1 MAEVNTQVTLN
12 GANFIA
18 VIHTAGQKYR
28 VVKSVD
34 GKFFAIPKVATISDV
49 LQLKLSEFKS
59 LFEQAGSEEVVGSLT
74 APVAADSEIWGAGVT
89 YQRSRDAR
97 KEESGIPDVYQL
109 VYEADR
115 PELFFKATARRTVGT
130 NANVGIRAD
139 ALTSVP
145 EPEVAIVVNKY
156 RELIGLTICND
167 MTSRNIEG
175 ENPLYLSQAKIYYG
189 SNALG
194 PMIRPIWEI
203 ADHAK
208 LAIDAK
214 IERGANIIWQ
224 AQTSLAQLNRSF
236 TDLIEYLFRCQS
248 FPVGAI
254 LSTGTGIV
262 PPLDISLAA
271 GDVVT
276 INVESV
282 GTLVNKVVTTPVD
295 INEKE
300 NL

>member
-1 MAEVNTQVTLN
+1 VL
-12 GANFIA
+12 
-18 VIHTAGQKYR
+18 HTAGHKYR
-28 VVKSVD
+28 ITKAVN
-34 GKFFAIPKVATISDV
+34 GKYFAIPKVATISDA
-49 LQLKLSEFKS
+49 LELPIAEFKS
-59 LFEQAGSEEVVGSLT
+59 LFEQSGSEELFGTLA
-74 APVAADSEIWGAGVT
+74 APIAADSEIWGAGVT

-97 KEESGIPDVYQL
+97 KEESDIPDVYQL

-175 ENPLYLSQAKIYYG
+175 ENPLYLAQAKIYFG
-189 SNALG
+189 SNAVG

-203 ADHAK
+203 KDHSS
-208 LAIDAK
+208 LSIDAK
-214 IERGANIIWQ
+214 IERGTNIVWQ

-236 TDLIEYLFRCQS
+236 TDLIEYLFKCQS

-262 PPLDISLAA
+262 PPLDISLEA

-276 INVESV
+276 ITVEEI
-282 GTLVNKVVTTPVD
+282 GTLVNNVVVTPLD

>member
-1 MAEVNTQVTLN
+1 MTQQSTQHPS
-12 GANFIA
+12 FIA
-18 VIHTAGQKYR
+18 VLHTAGHKYR
-28 VVKSVD
+28 ITKAVN
-34 GKFFAIPKVATISDV
+34 GKYFAIPRVATISDA
-49 LQLKLSEFKS
+49 LELPIAEFKS
-59 LFEQAGSEEVVGSLT
+59 LFEQSGSEELFGTLA
-74 APVAADSEIWGAGVT
+74 APIAADSEIWGAGVT

-97 KEESGIPDVYQL
+97 KEESDIPDVYQL

-175 ENPLYLSQAKIYYG
+175 ENPLYLSQAKIYFG
-189 SNALG
+189 SNAVG

-203 ADHAK
+203 KDHSS
-208 LAIDAK
+208 LSIDAK
-214 IERGANIIWQ
+214 IERGTNIVWQ

-248 FPVGAI
+248 FPVGAV

-262 PPLDISLAA
+262 PPLDISLEA

-276 INVESV
+276 ITVEEI
-282 GTLVNKVVTTPVD
+282 GTLVNKVVVTPLD

>member
-1 MAEVNTQVTLN
+1 MSH
-12 GANFIA
+12 IA
-18 VIHTAGQKYR
+18 VIHTAGEKYR
-28 VVKSVD
+28 VVKSIND
-34 GKFFAIPKVATISDV
+34 KFFVIPKVSTISDV
-49 LQLKLSEFKS
+49 LQIKLSEFKS
-59 LFEQAGSEEVVGSLT
+59 LFEQAGTEEIFGSLA
-74 APVAADSEIWGAGVT
+74 APIAADSEIWGAGVT

-97 KEESGIPDVYQL
+97 KEESDIPDVYQL

-145 EPEVAIVVNKY
+145 EPEVAIVINKF

-175 ENPLYLSQAKIYYG
+175 ENPLYLSQAKIYHG
-189 SNALG
+189 SNAVG

-203 ADHAK
+203 TDTSK

-214 IERGANIIWQ
+214 IDRGTEIVWQ

-236 TDLIEYLFRCQS
+236 ADLIEYLFRCQS

-262 PPLDISLAA
+262 PPLDISLEA
-271 GDVVT
+271 GDLVT
-276 INVESV
+276 ITVEEI
-282 GTLVNKVVTTPVD
+282 GTLVNKVVVTPLD

>member
-1 MAEVNTQVTLN
+1 M
-12 GANFIA
+12 
-18 VIHTAGQKYR
+18 Y
-28 VVKSVD
+28 
-34 GKFFAIPKVATISDV
+34 
-49 LQLKLSEFKS
+49 
-59 LFEQAGSEEVVGSLT
+59 EQAGSEEVIGSLT
-74 APVAADSEIWGAGVT
+74 APIAADSEIWGAGVT

-189 SNALG
+189 SNAVG

-203 ADHAK
+203 KDHSA

-214 IERGANIIWQ
+214 IERGANIVWQ

-236 TDLIEYLFRCQS
+236 ADLIEYLFRCQS

-262 PPLDISLAA
+262 PPLDISLEA

-276 INVESV
+276 INVAEV
-282 GTLVNKVVTTPVD
+282 GTLVNKVVVTPVD

>member
-1 MAEVNTQVTLN
+1 MSHLAVIQTPTQPYHLVKEINGKYFEIEGVNTLSDALSLHM
-12 GANFIA
+12 GAFRKLYEVPSA
-18 VIHTAGQKYR
+18 KE
-28 VVKSVD
+28 VK
-34 GKFFAIPKVATISDV
+34 GKLV
-49 LQLKLSEFKS
+49 
-59 LFEQAGSEEVVGSLT
+59 

-130 NANVGIRAD
+130 DGEVGIRED
-139 ALTSVP
+139 AKTSVP
-145 EPEVAIVVNKY
+145 EPEVAIVINKFS
-156 RELIGLTICND
+156 ELIGMSICND

-203 ADHAK
+203 VDHDK
-208 LAIDAK
+208 LDIYAK
-214 IERGANIIWQ
+214 IERAGSIIWQ
-224 AQTSLAQLNRSF
+224 AETSLKSLNRSF
-236 TDLIEYLFRCQS
+236 DDLIEYLFKCQH

-262 PPLDISLAA
+262 PPLDISLVA
-271 GDVVT
+271 GDLVT
-276 INVESV
+276 ITVDQI
-282 GTLVNKVVTTPVD
+282 GTLVNKVVVTPED
-295 INEKE
+295 INERIK
-300 NL
+300 

>member
-1 MAEVNTQVTLN
+1 MSHL
-12 GANFIA
+12 A
-18 VIHTAGQKYR
+18 VIQTPTQPYHLVKEINGKYFEIEG
-28 VVKSVD
+28 VKTLSD
-34 GKFFAIPKVATISDV
+34 AMSLHMAAFRKLYEAPNDKEIKGKLV
-49 LQLKLSEFKS
+49 
-59 LFEQAGSEEVVGSLT
+59 

-97 KEESGIPDVYQL
+97 KEESDIPDVYQL

-115 PELFFKATARRTVGT
+115 PELFFKATARRTVGSEGE
-130 NANVGIRAD
+130 VGIRED
-139 ALTSVP
+139 AKTSVP
-145 EPEVAIVVNKY
+145 EPEVAIVINKFS
-156 RELIGLTICND
+156 ELIGMSICND

-203 ADHAK
+203 VDHDK
-208 LAIDAK
+208 LDIYAK
-214 IERGANIIWQ
+214 IERGGSIVWQ
-224 AQTSLAQLNRSF
+224 AETSLKSLNRSF
-236 TDLIEYLFRCQS
+236 DDLIEYLFKCQH

-262 PPLDISLAA
+262 PPLDISLLA

-276 INVESV
+276 ITVDQI
-282 GTLVNKVVTTPVD
+282 GTLVNKVVVTPED
-295 INEKE
+295 INERIK
-300 NL
+300 

>member
-1 MAEVNTQVTLN
+1 MTSL
-12 GANFIA
+12 A
-18 VIHTAGQKYR
+18 VIHTPSQKYR
-28 VVKSVD
+28 AVKEVN
-34 GKFFAIPKVATISDV
+34 GKFFLIPKISTLSDA
-49 LQLKLSEFKS
+49 LQLTISEFKA
-59 LFEQAGSEEVVGSLT
+59 LYEQAGSEEVIGSLA
-74 APVAADSEIWGAGVT
+74 APISADSEIWGAGVT

-115 PELFFKATARRTVGT
+115 PELFFKATARRTVGA

-145 EPEVAIVVNKY
+145 EPEVAIVINKF

-189 SNALG
+189 SNAIG
-194 PMIRPIWEI
+194 PIIRPIWEI
-203 ADHAK
+203 KDH
-208 LAIDAK
+208 LSLEIDAK
-214 IERGANIIWQ
+214 IERGSNIVWQ

-236 TDLIEYLFRCQS
+236 TDLIDYLFRCQS
-248 FPVGAI
+248 FPVGVI

-262 PPLDISLAA
+262 PPLDISLED
-271 GDVVT
+271 GDFVT
-276 INVESV
+276 INVAQV
-282 GTLVNKVVTTPVD
+282 GTLKNKVVVTPID
-295 INEKE
+295 INERE
-300 NL
+300 NT

>member
-1 MAEVNTQVTLN
+1 
-12 GANFIA
+12 
-18 VIHTAGQKYR
+18 
-28 VVKSVD
+28 
-34 GKFFAIPKVATISDV
+34 
-49 LQLKLSEFKS
+49 
-59 LFEQAGSEEVVGSLT
+59 
-74 APVAADSEIWGAGVT
+74 
-89 YQRSRDAR
+89 
-97 KEESGIPDVYQL
+97 
-109 VYEADR
+109 
-115 PELFFKATARRTVGT
+115 VGT

-175 ENPLYLSQAKIYYG
+175 ENPLYLAQAKIYFG
-189 SNALG
+189 SNAVG

-203 ADHAK
+203 KDHSS
-208 LAIDAK
+208 LSIDAK
-214 IERGANIIWQ
+214 IERGTSIVWQ

-248 FPVGAI
+248 FPVGAV

-262 PPLDISLAA
+262 PPLDISLEA

-276 INVESV
+276 ITVEEI
-282 GTLVNKVVTTPVD
+282 GTLVNKVVVTPLD

>member
-1 MAEVNTQVTLN
+1 MSH
-12 GANFIA
+12 IA
-18 VIHTAGQKYR
+18 VIHTEGEKYR
-28 VVKSVD
+28 VVKSIND
-34 GKFFAIPKVATISDV
+34 KFFVIPKVSTISDV
-49 LQLKLSEFKS
+49 LQIKLSEFKS
-59 LFEQAGSEEVVGSLT
+59 LFEQAGTEEIFGSLA
-74 APVAADSEIWGAGVT
+74 APIAADSEIWGAGVT

-97 KEESGIPDVYQL
+97 KEESDIPDVYQL

-175 ENPLYLSQAKIYYG
+175 ENPLYLSQAKIYHG
-189 SNALG
+189 SNAVG

-203 ADHAK
+203 TDTSK

-214 IERGANIIWQ
+214 IERGTEIVWQ

-236 TDLIEYLFRCQS
+236 ADLIEYLFRCQS
-248 FPVGAI
+248 FPVGAL

-262 PPLDISLAA
+262 PPLDISLEA
-271 GDVVT
+271 GDLVT
-276 INVESV
+276 ITVEEI
-282 GTLVNKVVTTPVD
+282 GTLVNKVVVTPLD

>member
-1 MAEVNTQVTLN
+1 MSHLAVIQTPTQPYYLVKEINGKYFEIEGVNTL
-12 GANFIA
+12 
-18 VIHTAGQKYR
+18 
-28 VVKSVD
+28 
-34 GKFFAIPKVATISDV
+34 SDV
-49 LQLKLSEFKS
+49 LSLHMGAFRKLY
-59 LFEQAGSEEVVGSLT
+59 EVPSVKEVKGKLV

-130 NANVGIRAD
+130 DGEVGIRED
-139 ALTSVP
+139 AKTSVP
-145 EPEVAIVVNKY
+145 EPEVAIVINKFS
-156 RELIGLTICND
+156 ELIGMSICND

-203 ADHAK
+203 VDHDK
-208 LAIDAK
+208 LDIYAK
-214 IERGANIIWQ
+214 IERAGSIVWQ
-224 AQTSLAQLNRSF
+224 AETSLKSLNRSF
-236 TDLIEYLFRCQS
+236 DDLIEYLFKCQH

-262 PPLDISLAA
+262 PPLDISLVA
-271 GDVVT
+271 GDLVT
-276 INVESV
+276 ITVDQI
-282 GTLVNKVVTTPVD
+282 GTLVNKVVVTPED
-295 INEKE
+295 INERIK
-300 NL
+300 